1 MEELPDE
8 LLLYVVSFLL
18 TPSRSAGSP
27 VQRPGKPKWRSARR
41 EPHCSEEAVAA
52 VARVGATCRRL
63 YCITESVWRDLH
75 RWRFTCSP
83 FRELQDQPPIFPDP
97 SLQGRWREH
106 YIRDIRWTRIDE
118 VEPYRALLPVSMKRK
133 PFGCNLMVDSSGGI
147 KSRTRIIYASGDRGK
162 VHSLVL
168 RRGERRLEQA
178 TTYDLGAAHSRYGN
192 LYRMPALKQTRDWLV
207 VAGNSGVC
215 AFRKG
220 DPSAKLTVREA
231 EGEIEFAVNQPKA
244 WLAVSCG
251 AVPDKVSVYD
261 MERARLVSTIAIPP
275 EHCASGM
282 VSHHDCLVIGGATS
296 LLVVD
301 LRTGDVVKEL
311 IPTALFNSERVQRW
325 HMDQDDVSDTFLCS
339 AMPLDSTHVFRWS
352 DLEECRSLQLNWASS
367 DVSYNHHAVWCPT
380 VFGMHIAS
388 PQPPH
393 RELSLRSGEASFAYA
408 DGRKAIMTGNIYSM
422 GQKCVV
428 VHDFATCERKVFHP
442 PGDCD
447 PLRHLY
453 TAVADDLLV
462 TAFDHNLAL
471 WDLALAFP

>member
-1 MEELPDE
+1 
-8 LLLYVVSFLL
+8 
-18 TPSRSAGSP
+18 
-27 VQRPGKPKWRSARR
+27 
-41 EPHCSEEAVAA
+41 
-52 VARVGATCRRL
+52 
-63 YCITESVWRDLH
+63 
-75 RWRFTCSP
+75 
-83 FRELQDQPPIFPDP
+83 
-97 SLQGRWREH
+97 
-106 YIRDIRWTRIDE
+106 
-118 VEPYRALLPVSMKRK
+118 
-133 PFGCNLMVDSSGGI
+133 
-147 KSRTRIIYASGDRGK
+147 
-162 VHSLVL
+162 
-168 RRGERRLEQA
+168 
-178 TTYDLGAAHSRYGN
+178 
-192 LYRMPALKQTRDWLV
+192 
-207 VAGNSGVC
+207 
-215 AFRKG
+215 
-220 DPSAKLTVREA
+220 
-231 EGEIEFAVNQPKA
+231 
-244 WLAVSCG
+244 
-251 AVPDKVSVYD
+251 
-261 MERARLVSTIAIPP
+261 
-275 EHCASGM
+275 M

-339 AMPLDSTHVFRWS
+339 AMPRTHHSVCLCVLMSQFAHATPVPCIPVDSTHVFRWS